1 MTQGKWLVQAE
12 TEFQIAKGMTLR
24 DDDTAIAAAAEL
36 ISASEYVVALVG
48 AGLSAESGIPT
59 FRGAGGLWTRVGE
72 PSMNGYQQFLRD
84 PARWWEHQLNPEA
97 DPARTEFRE
106 AIDRAEPNDGHYAL
120 VSMERLGA
128 LKTTITQN
136 VDNLHIRAGATRLVE
151 IHGNRTKV
159 RCIGCELRW
168 PREAFDYENLP
179 PLCPECGGLVK
190 GDTVMFGEPIPPSV
204 IDACFRETAMC
215 DCIIV
220 CGTSATVFPAASFPR
235 MVKEN
240 EGTLIEANPNPTPL
254 SDMADVVLRGPTGE
268 LLPEVVKR
276 LT

>member
-1 MTQGKWLVQAE
+1 MGDNE
-12 TEFQIAKGMTLR
+12 R
-24 DDDTAIAAAAEL
+24 AIERAAEL

-72 PSMNGYQQFLRD
+72 PSMNGYQQFLHD
-84 PARWWEHQLNPEA
+84 PVRWWEHQLNPDA

-106 AIDRAEPNDGHYAL
+106 AIDRAEPNAGHYAL
-120 VSMERLGA
+120 VSMERLDI
-128 LKTTITQN
+128 LKMTITQN
-136 VDNLHIRAGATRLVE
+136 VDNLHVRAGATRLVE

-159 RCIGCELRW
+159 RCIGCEARR
-168 PREAFDYENLP
+168 PREAFDYEDLP
-179 PLCPECGGLVK
+179 PLCPECGSLVK

-204 IDACFRETAMC
+204 IDACFRQAALC
-215 DCIIV
+215 DCMIV

-240 EGTLIEANPNPTPL
+240 GGTLIEANPNPTPL
-254 SDMADVVLRGPTGE
+254 SEMADVTLRGPTGE
-268 LLPEVVKR
+268 LLPEVVRR
-276 LT
+276 LTY

>member
-1 MTQGKWLVQAE
+1 MG
-12 TEFQIAKGMTLR
+12 
-24 DDDTAIAAAAEL
+24 DDERAIERAADL
-36 ISASEYVVALVG
+36 IGASSHAVALVG

-72 PSMNGYQQFLRD
+72 PSMNGYEQFLSD
-84 PARWWEHQLNPEA
+84 PIRWWEHQLSPEA

-106 AIDRAEPNDGHYAL
+106 AIDRAEPNAGHYAL
-120 VSMERLGA
+120 VSMEQLGV
-128 LKTTITQN
+128 LKMTITQN
-136 VDNLHIRAGATRLVE
+136 VDNLHVRAGAVRLVE

-159 RCIGCELRW
+159 RCIGCEARW
-168 PREAFDYENLP
+168 PREAFDYEDLP
-179 PLCPECGGLVK
+179 PLCPECGSLVK

-204 IDACFRETAMC
+204 IDMCFRESAAC
-215 DCIIV
+215 DCMIV

-240 EGTLIEANPNPTPL
+240 GGTLIEVNPNPTPL
-254 SDMADVVLRGPTGE
+254 SDMADVTLRGPTGE

-276 LT
+276 LSCWTI